1 MRYARCSMPFLPVT
15 QNSQPEERSMTI
27 SKKIENII
35 AGASFIR
42 KMFEEGAR
50 LKAQFGAENVYDF
63 SLGNP
68 NVPPPEKF
76 NEILRETVST
86 CGLGDHCYMP
96 NTGYPMVCGSVAEYL
111 STEQQVPLTE
121 KEILMTCGAS
131 GALNVALKAILDPGD
146 EVLTPVPCF
155 VEYKFYADN
164 HGGVLK
170 TVPTTPEFELDP
182 DAISGAITEKT
193 KAFLINSPN
202 NPTGQVYSEESLKT
216 LGEILEQKGQEFN
229 RTIYL
234 VSDEPYRKIVYDG
247 VEVPSIFTAYKNSII
262 GTSYSKD
269 ISIPG
274 ERIGFIA
281 VNPAATYRDD
291 LLAAMAVA
299 NRILG
304 YVNAP
309 ALMQRVVACMQGI
322 SVDISEYARKRAL
335 LCDGLAGFGY
345 DFEKPLGTFYLFPRS
360 PIPDDVEFV
369 NKLKEERILVVP
381 GSGFNGPGYFR
392 IAFCV
397 DDDTIRNSMPG
408 FERAI
413 AKYR

>member
-1 MRYARCSMPFLPVT
+1 
-15 QNSQPEERSMTI
+15 MTI
-27 SKKIENII
+27 SKKVENII
-35 AGASFIR
+35 AGSSFIR

-50 LKAQFGAENVYDF
+50 LKKEYGAENVCDF

-76 NEILRETVST
+76 NEILRETVSA
-86 CGLGDHCYMP
+86 CGLDDHCYMP
-96 NTGYPMVCGSVAEYL
+96 NTGYPLVCGSVAEYL
-111 STEQQVPLTE
+111 AKEQQAPVTE
-121 KEILMTCGAS
+121 KEIIMTCGAS
-131 GALNVALKAILDPGD
+131 GALNVALKSILDPGD
-146 EVLTPVPCF
+146 EVLTPIPCF

-170 TVPTTPEFELDP
+170 TVQTTPDFELDMEAIA
-182 DAISGAITEKT
+182 DAITPKT

-202 NPTGQVYSEESLKT
+202 NPTGQVYSEASLKA
-216 LGEILEQKGQEFN
+216 LGDILEIKSREFN

-234 VSDEPYRKIVYDG
+234 ISDEPYRKIVYDG
-247 VEVPSIFTAYKNSII
+247 LEVPSIFSSYRESII

-274 ERIGFIA
+274 ERIGFVA
-281 VNPAATYRDD
+281 VNPAATYKTD

-309 ALMQRVVACMQGI
+309 ALMQRVVACMQGM
-322 SVDISEYARKRAL
+322 SVDISEYARKRKM
-335 LCDGLAGFGY
+335 LCEGLAEFGY
-345 DFEKPLGTFYLFPRS
+345 EFLKPPGTFYLFPRS
-360 PIPDDVEFV
+360 PIADDVEFTNV
-369 NKLKEERILVVP
+369 LKEERILVVP
-381 GSGFNGPGYFR
+381 GSGFNGPGHFR

-397 DDDTIRNSMPG
+397 DDSTITNAMPG
-408 FERAI
+408 FEHAI

>member
-1 MRYARCSMPFLPVT
+1 
-15 QNSQPEERSMTI
+15 MTI

-35 AGASFIR
+35 AGSSFIR

-50 LKAQFGAENVYDF
+50 LKKEYGPENVCDF

-111 STEQQVPLTE
+111 SEEQQAPVTD
-121 KEILMTCGAS
+121 KEILMTCGAA
-131 GALNVALKAILDPGD
+131 GALNVAFKAILDPGD
-146 EVLTPVPCF
+146 EVLTPIPCF
-155 VEYKFYADN
+155 VEYKFYADK

-170 TVPTTPEFELDP
+170 TVPTTPGFELDLEAIAA
-182 DAISGAITEKT
+182 AISEKT

-202 NPTGQVYSEESLKT
+202 NPTGQVYSEASLKV
-216 LGEILEQKGQEFN
+216 LGEILEKKSREYN

-234 VSDEPYRKIVYDG
+234 ISDEPYRKIVYDD
-247 VEVPSIFTAYKNSII
+247 VEVPSIFTSYKESII

-274 ERIGFIA
+274 ERIGFVA
-281 VNPAATYRDD
+281 VNPAATYKND
-291 LLAAMAVA
+291 LLAAMAVT

-309 ALMQRVVACMQGI
+309 ALMQRVVACMQGM
-322 SVDISEYARKRAL
+322 SVDISEYARKREM
-335 LCDGLAGFGY
+335 LCEGLAGFGY
-345 DFEKPLGTFYLFPRS
+345 EFLKSPGTFYLFPRS

-369 NKLKEERILVVP
+369 DALKEERILVVP
-381 GSGFNGPGYFR
+381 GTGFNGPGYFR

-397 DDDTIRNSMPG
+397 DDSTIENAMPG

-413 AKYR
+413 AKFR

>member
-1 MRYARCSMPFLPVT
+1 
-15 QNSQPEERSMTI
+15 MTI
-27 SKKIENII
+27 SKKIEDII

-50 LKAQFGAENVYDF
+50 LKAQYGADNVFDF

-68 NVPPPEKF
+68 NLPPPEKF
-76 NEILRETVST
+76 SELLRDTVDS

-111 STEQQVPLTE
+111 AEEQQAPVTDR
-121 KEILMTCGAS
+121 EILMTCGAS
-131 GALNVALKAILDPGD
+131 GALNVALKTILDPGD
-146 EVLTPVPCF
+146 EVLTPAPCF

-170 TVPTTPEFELDP
+170 TVSSKPDFQLDLDAMT
-182 DAISGAITEKT
+182 DAITAKT
-193 KAFLINSPN
+193 KAVLINSPN
-202 NPTGQVYSEESLKT
+202 NPTGQVYPEKDLVA
-216 LGEILEQKGQEFN
+216 LGALLEKKSKEYR

-234 VSDEPYRKIVYDG
+234 ISDEPYRKIVYDG
-247 VEVPSIFTAYKNSII
+247 IKVPSIFTSYKDSII

-281 VNPAATYRDD
+281 INPAATYKDE
-291 LLAAMAVA
+291 LIGGMTVA

-304 YVNAP
+304 FVNAP
-309 ALMQRVVACMQGI
+309 ALMQRVVACMQGM
-322 SVDISEYARKRAL
+322 SVEISEYARKREL
-335 LCDGLAGFGY
+335 LCNGLAAFGY
-345 DFEKPLGTFYLFPRS
+345 EFIKPPGTFYLFPRS
-360 PIPDDVEFV
+360 PIADDVEFA
-369 NKLKEERILVVP
+369 NALKEERVLVVP
-381 GSGFNGPGYFR
+381 GSGFEGPGYFR

-397 DDDTIRNSMPG
+397 DDEVIKNSMPG

-413 AKYR
+413 KRFQ

>member
-1 MRYARCSMPFLPVT
+1 MSSEGILPM
-15 QNSQPEERSMTI
+15 SI
-27 SKKIENII
+27 SKKIEKII
-35 AGASFIR
+35 AGSSFIR

-50 LKAQFGAENVYDF
+50 LKAEFGTENVYDF

-76 NEILRETVST
+76 NEILREAVAT
-86 CGLGDHCYMP
+86 CGLNDHCYMP

-111 STEQQVPLTE
+111 SREQQAPVTE
-121 KEILMTCGAS
+121 KDVIMTCGAS
-131 GALNVALKAILDPGD
+131 GALNVALKSVLDPGD

-170 TVPTTPEFELDP
+170 TVATRPNFELDP
-182 DAISGAITEKT
+182 DAIEAAVTEKT
-193 KAFLINSPN
+193 KVFLINSPN
-202 NPTGQVYSEESLKT
+202 NPTGQVYSAESLKKV
-216 LGEILEQKGQEFN
+216 GEILAQKGKAFN
-229 RTIYL
+229 RTIYML
-234 VSDEPYRKIVYDG
+234 SDEPYRKIVYDG
-247 VEVPSIFTAYKNSII
+247 LEVPSIFKAYKNSII

-274 ERIGFIA
+274 ERIGFLA
-281 VNPAATYRDD
+281 VNPAADYRQE

-309 ALMQRVVACMQGI
+309 ALMQRVVACMQGM
-322 SVDISEYARKRAL
+322 SVDIAEYARKREL

-345 DFEKPLGTFYLFPRS
+345 EFVKPAGTFYLFPRS
-360 PIPDDVEFV
+360 PIADDVEFV
-369 NKLKEERILVVP
+369 NILKEEHILVVP

-397 DDDTIRNSMPG
+397 DDATIKNAMPG
-408 FERAI
+408 FERALRK
-413 AKYR
+413 ATN

>member
-1 MRYARCSMPFLPVT
+1 
-15 QNSQPEERSMTI
+15 MTI
-27 SKKIENII
+27 SKKVESII
-35 AGASFIR
+35 AGSSFIR

-50 LKAQFGAENVYDF
+50 LKKEYGAENVCDF

-86 CGLGDHCYMP
+86 CGLDDHCYMP
-96 NTGYPMVCGSVAEYL
+96 NTGYPMVCGSVAKYL
-111 STEQQVPLTE
+111 AEEQQAPVTE

-146 EVLTPVPCF
+146 EVLTPIPCF

-170 TVPTTPEFELDP
+170 TVQTTTDFELDLEAIAA
-182 DAISGAITEKT
+182 AISKKT

-202 NPTGQVYSEESLKT
+202 NPTGQVYSGASLKA
-216 LGEILEQKGQEFN
+216 LGEILGQKSRQYN

-234 VSDEPYRKIVYDG
+234 ISDEPYRKIVYDG
-247 VEVPSIFTAYKNSII
+247 VEVPSIFAAYNESII

-274 ERIGFIA
+274 ERIGFVA
-281 VNPAATYRDD
+281 VNPHATYRND

-309 ALMQRVVACMQGI
+309 ALMQRVVACMQGM
-322 SVDISEYARKRAL
+322 SVDISEYARKREM
-335 LCDGLAGFGY
+335 LCEGLAGFGY
-345 DFEKPLGTFYLFPRS
+345 EFVKPSGTFYLFPRS

-369 NKLKEERILVVP
+369 DALKEERILVVP
-381 GSGFNGPGYFR
+381 GTGFNGPGYFR

-397 DDDTIRNSMPG
+397 DDSVIKNALPG

-413 AKYR
+413 GKYN

>member
-1 MRYARCSMPFLPVT
+1 
-15 QNSQPEERSMTI
+15 MTI

-42 KMFEEGAR
+42 KMFEEGAQ
-50 LKAQFGAENVYDF
+50 LKAQYGAENVYDF

-68 NVPPPEKF
+68 NLPPPEKF
-76 NEILRETVST
+76 NELLRDTVDS

-111 STEQQVPLTE
+111 ANEQQAPVTD

-131 GALNVALKAILDPGD
+131 GALNVALKTILDPGD
-146 EVLTPVPCF
+146 EVLTPAPCF

-170 TVPTTPEFELDP
+170 TVRSKADFQLDL
-182 DAISGAITEKT
+182 DAMAAAITAKT
-193 KAFLINSPN
+193 KAVLINSPN
-202 NPTGQVYSEESLKT
+202 NPTGQVYPEEDLLA
-216 LGEILEQKGQEFN
+216 LGALLEKKSKDGK

-234 VSDEPYRKIVYDG
+234 ISDEPYRKIVYDG
-247 VEVPSIFTAYKNSII
+247 VKVPSIFTSYKDSII

-281 VNPAATYRDD
+281 INPAAAYKKELIAGMT
-291 LLAAMAVA
+291 VA

-304 YVNAP
+304 FVNAP
-309 ALMQRVVACMQGI
+309 ALMQRVVACMQGM
-322 SVDISEYARKRAL
+322 SVAISEYARKREI
-335 LCDGLAGFGY
+335 LCDGLAAFGY
-345 DFEKPLGTFYLFPRS
+345 EFIKPSGTFYLFPRS
-360 PIPDDVEFV
+360 PIPDDVEFT
-369 NKLKEERILVVP
+369 NALKEERVLVVP
-381 GSGFNGPGYFR
+381 GSGFDGPGHFR

-397 DDDTIRNSMPG
+397 DDEVIKNSMPG

-413 AKYR
+413 KRFR